1 MHTLLNRSYG
11 IYNANQSTWF
21 GFVYVQSTRALL
33 TCLKVKGL
41 VIHRYGKGIL
51 LLIIDA
57 DQRVL

>member
-1 MHTLLNRSYG
+1 MEYTIQITQHGLV
-11 IYNANQSTWF
+11 
-21 GFVYVQSTRALL
+21 FVILRGARALL

-57 DQRVL
+57 DQGVL

>member
-1 MHTLLNRSYG
+1 MV
-11 IYNANQSTWF
+11 WF
-21 GFVYVQSTRALL
+21 RFVVSL

>member
-1 MHTLLNRSYG
+1 MHTLLNRSFG
-11 IYNANQSTWF
+11 IYNLAWF
-21 GFVYVQSTRALL
+21 GFLYVQSTRALL